1 MPTVTGWRVPVLS
14 FLSAVGYPFPSH
26 QLQVRD
32 RSELPV
38 TVCHIPRWLSLH
50 DIDTYTD
57 NDSAHVTR
65 MGRAITS
72 FGLGAFIQLN
82 ERKCGA
88 CAGNLGGNAEGAGE
102 EEDHH

>member
-1 MPTVTGWRVPVLS
+1 
-14 FLSAVGYPFPSH
+14 
-26 QLQVRD
+26 
-32 RSELPV
+32 
-38 TVCHIPRWLSLH
+38 
-50 DIDTYTD
+50 
-57 NDSAHVTR
+57 

-102 EEDHH
+102 EEDHHTDVPTQRS